1 MAHIPHAVRA
11 LYRRINPRAHWESSL
26 HGLSR
31 LTGWPEF
38 HSYCPVCERPLRSW
52 RANRRDVGAGQL
64 RDEGTG
70 RICPLCYSF
79 ERTRLFC
86 LYLEQH
92 RLLHPGLR
100 FLHFAPEDGLERR
113 LRARLGGSYRT
124 TDLFMA
130 GVDYREDIT
139 RMSLPDASFD
149 FIYCSNVLEHVPADT
164 SAMNEL
170 FRILAPGGR
179 LVVQVPIKGDCTYE
193 NPAIILP
200 AERALH
206 FGQADHVR
214 YYGRDI
220 RSRLESAGFRVE
232 ECYLQDRLTL
242 APEAVVRFNVAAR
255 ELLHLCTKPGPDG
268 TVRPWPGGRGA

>member
-1 MAHIPHAVRA
+1 
-11 LYRRINPRAHWESSL
+11 
-26 HGLSR
+26 
-31 LTGWPEF
+31 
-38 HSYCPVCERPLRSW
+38 
-52 RANRRDVGAGQL
+52 
-64 RDEGTG
+64 
-70 RICPLCYSF
+70 
-79 ERTRLFC
+79 
-86 LYLEQH
+86 
-92 RLLHPGLR
+92 
-100 FLHFAPEDGLERR
+100 
-113 LRARLGGSYRT
+113 
-124 TDLFMA
+124 MA

-220 RSRLESAGFRVE
+220 HSRLESAGFRVE

-268 TVRPWPGGRGA
+268 TVRPWPGGQGA